1 MTCRNHLVF
10 DDPSCV
16 YCNSARTRVAVERA
30 ARSAKNMERIAQ
42 AEYKRGEAE
51 RRQLKQEEK
60 AAQRAEAKRAFRQ
73 SQQAKR
79 QAQLHATEAA
89 RAAQGGGLLLGE
101 KLVRWL
107 VIAFVWLVLLGF
119 TAQIPVV
126 GWIVLIAPIVAAVL
140 WWRKRRQTASTGFK
154 QQ

>member
-16 YCNSARTRVAVERA
+16 YCNSARTRVAAERA

>member
-1 MTCRNHLVF
+1 
-10 DDPSCV
+10 
-16 YCNSARTRVAVERA
+16 
-30 ARSAKNMERIAQ
+30 MERIAQ